1 MKKKIVS
8 IILSVSMVVAFIPSF
23 AFAVGGVEN
32 PQETPDPGSVSEVVT
47 VPDAETVEVTEPAP
61 EPEAPPVV
69 NKENRIIN
77 ADPTTTTKD
86 SSYNIGDYKF
96 ALSETTYFYDG
107 NPHLPEVIC
116 AELTKDKDYKVEG
129 NASTDPGTYHI
140 SITGIEPYTGSI
152 ELEYTI
158 VETSISLNE
167 TSVSL
172 YRNGTFG
179 LKATVS
185 NPNGDTTYS
194 SSDTAVASVSAS
206 GVITAKAKGSATITV
221 KNGFAN
227 KTVNVTVKNPN
238 LNMTKATIYLNT
250 SKTLKITGKI
260 GKATFKSSNKKVA
273 SVNVAGKI
281 TAKKKGTCTITVKT
295 NGITLKCKV
304 TVKNPSLSKSKL
316 AVYNT
321 DKYKL
326 KVLGGKGKITWKSS
340 NKTVA
345 TVTSKGVVRGKKGGA
360 CTITAKRGQYTM
372 KCKIKVPKH
381 YKGYSKIP
389 DFGALYGKTAAKR
402 DYSESNAIAY
412 KADKSYL
419 NKYINV
425 LKKKGF
431 KYYQSS
437 EGVKI
442 YVNSAYD
449 VVGVIHKKGLMVVV
463 YQNAKD

>member
-1 MKKKIVS
+1 
-8 IILSVSMVVAFIPSF
+8 
-23 AFAVGGVEN
+23 
-32 PQETPDPGSVSEVVT
+32 
-47 VPDAETVEVTEPAP
+47 
-61 EPEAPPVV
+61 
-69 NKENRIIN
+69 
-77 ADPTTTTKD
+77 
-86 SSYNIGDYKF
+86 
-96 ALSETTYFYDG
+96 
-107 NPHLPEVIC
+107 
-116 AELTKDKDYKVEG
+116 
-129 NASTDPGTYHI
+129 
-140 SITGIEPYTGSI
+140 
-152 ELEYTI
+152 
-158 VETSISLNE
+158 
-167 TSVSL
+167 
-172 YRNGTFG
+172 
-179 LKATVS
+179 
-185 NPNGDTTYS
+185 
-194 SSDTAVASVSAS
+194 
-206 GVITAKAKGSATITV
+206 
-221 KNGFAN
+221 
-227 KTVNVTVKNPN
+227 
-238 LNMTKATIYLNT
+238 MTKATIYLNT